1 MELEQGYLICHN
13 PWRVINSFFSAY
25 HILAT
30 YEFNP
35 LHNGKIC
42 FFAKNSTF
50 LTNADVWCLLKPD
63 VVIPSTK
70 SGIFLEQANVVFFFQ
85 PHECLCHV
93 QSWYTP
99 TNHDDIT
106 GHLFHVG
113 LLKWK
118 KNQMIH
124 SQSGDKWTPLSLNST
139 LPLWPFNDK
148 ENYENFTFIVLS
160 LSFGC

>member
-1 MELEQGYLICHN
+1 MSAQFSLSYQSRQGKFCIRCTHFKLNCCLKGHQLSTHVRYYGLHRALWSIELEQGYLICHN
-13 PWRVINSFFSAY
+13 PCRVVNSFFSAY

-30 YEFNP
+30 YEFNL

-93 QSWYTP
+93 QS
-99 TNHDDIT
+99 
-106 GHLFHVG
+106 
-113 LLKWK
+113 
-118 KNQMIH
+118 
-124 SQSGDKWTPLSLNST
+124 
-139 LPLWPFNDK
+139 
-148 ENYENFTFIVLS
+148 
-160 LSFGC
+160 